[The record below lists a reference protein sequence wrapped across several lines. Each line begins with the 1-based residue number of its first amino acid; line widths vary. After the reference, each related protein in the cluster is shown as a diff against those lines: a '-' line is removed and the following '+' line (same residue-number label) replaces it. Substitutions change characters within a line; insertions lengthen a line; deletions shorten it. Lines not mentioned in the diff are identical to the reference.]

1 MTVLMMT
8 WSIKTMQNY
17 LREADEKLKKVCF
30 FNNILEY
37 LKKEILTPAELNFI
51 PVASLLSSPVVLF
64 WLETSVETEV
74 DDEDEQYD
82 VVELDELLCQAFNDE
97 FEDSDVKI
105 GEEALLLL
113 DVESESDKLFSN
125 MTVEI
130 K

>member
-125 MTVEI
+125 MTVEV

>member
-1 MTVLMMT
+1 M
-8 WSIKTMQNY
+8 
-17 LREADEKLKKVCF
+17 
-30 FNNILEY
+30 
-37 LKKEILTPAELNFI
+37 
-51 PVASLLSSPVVLF
+51 
-64 WLETSVETEV
+64 ETEV

-125 MTVEI
+125 MTVEV

>member
-1 MTVLMMT
+1 M
-8 WSIKTMQNY
+8 
-17 LREADEKLKKVCF
+17 
-30 FNNILEY
+30 
-37 LKKEILTPAELNFI
+37 
-51 PVASLLSSPVVLF
+51 ASLLSSPVVLF
-64 WLETSVETEV
+64 SLETSVETEV

-82 VVELDELLCQAFNDE
+82 DVELDELHGQAFNDE

-125 MTVEI
+125 MTVEV